1 MNRWNQTHETIE
13 VVRRIEDLIRQLDL
27 NMQQGPITV
36 ENLEQVGLAF
46 MLLREKRNTLD
57 FVKELINSV
66 NSDKELEDGN

>member
-1 MNRWNQTHETIE
+1 MNSWNQARETIE
-13 VVRRIEDLIRQLDL
+13 VVRRIEELIKQLDL

-66 NSDKELEDGN
+66 NSDEEIEDGN

>member
-1 MNRWNQTHETIE
+1 MNSWNQTRETIE
-13 VVRRIEDLIRQLDL
+13 VVRRIDELIKQLDL

-57 FVKELINSV
+57 FVKELINSA